1 MLEAILFDL
10 DGTLLPM
17 DMEGFIKAY
26 FGAITQKMAQVDI
39 DTKKLLDT
47 IWKGT
52 DAMVANDGSCL
63 NEARFWQVYEEHMG
77 TEALQYQSVFDE
89 FYQTEF
95 EAARAA
101 TSANPQIRE
110 LVDWIREKNIPMVVA
125 TNPVFPKAAQYKRI
139 GWAGLRPEEFCYI
152 TSYEN
157 SHYCK
162 PNPAYYQEIL
172 SQLGLEAEHTLMVGN
187 DVTEDMAAAELGMP
201 VFLLTD
207 CLWNPK
213 NKPIDSYPHGDVAA
227 LKQYI
232 AGYQG

>member
-26 FGAITQKMAQVDI
+26 FGAIAQKMAPLGI

-63 NEARFWQVYEEHMG
+63 NEARFWQVYEEQMG

-89 FYQTEF
+89 FYQTDF
-95 EAARAA
+95 DKARAA
-101 TSANPQIRE
+101 TSQNPQIRE
-110 LVDWIREKNIPMVVA
+110 LIDWLQAEEIPMVVA
-125 TNPVFPKAAQYKRI
+125 TNPVFPKAAQHKRI
-139 GWAGLRPEEFCYI
+139 SWAGLRPEEFCYI

-172 SQLGLEAEHTLMVGN
+172 TQLGLKAEHTLMVGN
-187 DVTEDMAAAELGMP
+187 DVTEDMAAAELGMR

-207 CLWNPK
+207 CLWNPHK
-213 NKPIDSYPHGDVAA
+213 KVIDSYPHGGVAE
-227 LKQYI
+227 LKHYI
-232 AGYQG
+232 TEQLR